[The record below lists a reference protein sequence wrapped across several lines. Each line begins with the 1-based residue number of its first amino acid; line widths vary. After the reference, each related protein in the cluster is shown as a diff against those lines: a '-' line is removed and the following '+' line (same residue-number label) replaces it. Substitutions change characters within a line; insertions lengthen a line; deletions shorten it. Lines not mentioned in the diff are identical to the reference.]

1 MHVWNFAPVWA
12 NADLLALGLLNTL
25 RVTGAA
31 LAFGVPLGLALA
43 LMRLSSRRLLA
54 WPAGAVIEV
63 FRTTPPLVQL
73 FWFFF
78 ALPILIKVEMTP
90 YVAAV
95 LTFSIQS
102 AAFFAEVFRGGIV
115 SVERGQWEA
124 ARALGM
130 APRQVM
136 RRVVLPQAVKR
147 MIPAFLE
154 RAIELMKTTTLVA
167 IVSYADLL
175 FQTNEVAQKTFRPP
189 PFHRNVASEFVG
201 LVQGTYLGKGEGFYP
216 GCASLH
222 NCMAGHGPDNEA
234 FERGMAADDSPQYLA
249 DTLTIVFETQLII
262 KPTRFALETELLER
276 DYYRHW
282 QGLKKR
288 FRR

>member
-1 MHVWNFAPVWA
+1 MHEWNFAPVWA

-25 RVTGAA
+25 KVTGAA
-31 LAFGVPLGLALA
+31 LAFGVPLGLLLA
-43 LMRLSSRRLLA
+43 LMRLSPRRWLA

-63 FRTTPPLVQL
+63 FAPRPPLVQL

-124 ARALGM
+124 GRALGM
-130 APRQVM
+130 TPRQVM

-175 FQTNEVAQKTFRPP
+175 FQTNEVAQKTFRPLEV
-189 PFHRNVASEFVG
+189 FTGDGADLLRRD
-201 LVQGTYLGKGEGFYP
+201 LCGEHARAPARAAP
-216 GCASLH
+216 G
-222 NCMAGHGPDNEA
+222 DE
-234 FERGMAADDSPQYLA
+234 
-249 DTLTIVFETQLII
+249 
-262 KPTRFALETELLER
+262 
-276 DYYRHW
+276 W
-282 QGLKKR
+282 
-288 FRR
+288 